1 MRKFL
6 IKIIDVIVV
15 LGLIAIVYYDYKNSN
30 KPEEVISY
38 SMSDYPAYNG
48 EDYIII
54 NNNEPDFDNITNT
67 TSFEEYGELDSLGR
81 CTYAY
86 ANIGV
91 DLMPNGPRENISM
104 IKPSGWKISKYDF
117 IEGEYLFNRCHLIAY
132 QLTGENL
139 NERNLI
145 TCTRHLNSVSM
156 LEFEEKVGNYIRK
169 TKNHVLYRSTPIFEG
184 DNLIATGIH
193 LEAKSIEDN
202 GKGIKF
208 NVFLY
213 NIEPRVKIDYSN
225 GNNELFEK

>member
-1 MRKFL
+1 MKKIL
-6 IKIIDVIVV
+6 IKIFDLIVII
-15 LGLIAIVYYDYKNSN
+15 GIVYFLYVDYKNRN
-30 KPEEVISY
+30 TKEEVPTY
-38 SMSDYPAYNG
+38 SMSDYPAYSG

-54 NNNEPDFDNITNT
+54 NNNEPEFENTTNT
-67 TSFEEYGELDSLGR
+67 VSFEEYGELDSLGR

-91 DLMPNGPRENISM
+91 DLMPSKPRENISM

-139 NERNLI
+139 NEKNLI
-145 TCTRHLNSVSM
+145 TCTRHLNSISM

-169 TKNHVLYRSTPIFEG
+169 TKNHVLYRSTPIFDG
-184 DNLIATGIH
+184 NNLIATGIH
-193 LEAKSIEDN
+193 LEALSVEDN

-208 NVFLY
+208 NIFLY

-225 GNNELFEK
+225 GDNELIEK

>member
-1 MRKFL
+1 MRKIL
-6 IKIIDVIVV
+6 IKIFD
-15 LGLIAIVYYDYKNSN
+15 LLIIIGIFIFIYYDYKE
-30 KPEEVISY
+30 KDEPKEVVSY
-38 SMSDYPAYNG
+38 SMSEYPSYSG
-48 EDYIII
+48 EDYVII
-54 NNNEPDFDNITNT
+54 NNNEPEFEDITNT
-67 TSFEEYGELDSLGR
+67 TSFEEYGKLDSLGR

-91 DLMPNGPRENISM
+91 DLMPSGPRENISM
-104 IKPSGWKISKYDF
+104 IKPTGWKISKYDF

-139 NERNLI
+139 NDKNLI

-156 LEFEEKVGNYIRK
+156 LKKKKKVGNYIRK

-193 LEAKSIEDN
+193 LEALSVEDN

-208 NVFLY
+208 NIFLY
-213 NIEPRVKIDYSN
+213 NVEPRVKIDYSN
-225 GNNELFEK
+225 GNNELIEK

>member
-1 MRKFL
+1 MKKIL
-6 IKIIDVIVV
+6 IKIFDLIVII
-15 LGLIAIVYYDYKNSN
+15 GIVYFLYVDYKNRN
-30 KPEEVISY
+30 TKEEAPTY
-38 SMSDYPAYNG
+38 SMSDYPAYSG

-54 NNNEPDFDNITNT
+54 NNNEPEFENTTNT
-67 TSFEEYGELDSLGR
+67 VSFEEYGELDSLGR

-91 DLMPNGPRENISM
+91 DLMPSKPRENISM

-139 NERNLI
+139 NEKNLI
-145 TCTRHLNSVSM
+145 TCTRHLNSISM

-169 TKNHVLYRSTPIFEG
+169 TKNHVLYRSTPIFDG
-184 DNLIATGIH
+184 NNLIATGIH
-193 LEAKSIEDN
+193 LEALSVEDN

-208 NVFLY
+208 NIFLY

-225 GNNELFEK
+225 GDNELIEK

>member
-1 MRKFL
+1 MKKLMTWL
-6 IKIIDVIVV
+6 IDLIVV
-15 LGLIAIVYYDYKNSN
+15 IGLIAFLYYDYKSN
-30 KPEEVISY
+30 NKQEEVISY
-38 SMSDYPAYNG
+38 SMSDYPPYSG

-54 NNNEPDFDNITNT
+54 NDNEPEFENTNIT

-91 DLMPNGPRENISM
+91 DLMPTGQRENISM
-104 IKPSGWKISKYDF
+104 IKPTGWQISKYDF
-117 IEGEYLFNRCHLIAY
+117 IEGLYLYNRCHLIAY

-156 LEFEEKVGNYIRK
+156 LVFEEKVGNYVRK
-169 TKNHVLYRSTPIFEG
+169 TNNHVLYRSTPIFDG

-193 LEAKSIEDN
+193 LEALSVEDN

-208 NVFLY
+208 NIFLY

-225 GNNELFEK
+225 GKNELIEK